1 MKKFMLLIVVMF
13 VIATFFIIEDK
24 NKFNNE
30 RDDNKN
36 NSDIDVV
43 SNNSEVRA
51 MYFSYIELENYIKD
65 KSEADAKKNIDTII
79 NNMSSDGFNWLILH
93 VRPFSDSIYPSEIFP
108 VSKSVNDGDLS
119 FDILSYFIEI
129 AHSKKIEV
137 HAWINPYRIS
147 SDEDFIID
155 SNHPAYNFI
164 GTNNIKIVSGKGVF
178 YNPASGEVTSLIV
191 SGVEEIVSNY
201 DVDGIHFDDY
211 FYPSSD
217 IDLDNYSLYKSSGG
231 ILSLSEYRLE
241 NISEMIY
248 NVNSSIKKIDD
259 SVLFGIAPQGNIDNN
274 YSSVFLDVKKIL
286 SNSGYIDY
294 IMPQIYFGFENSSKP
309 FAATIEEWSSLIKIP
324 SISLIPALS
333 LYKSGSV
340 DKYAG
345 NGSDEWIDNSDI
357 LKRQI
362 IYSRGISNYFGFSIF
377 RYDFFYNKDK
387 QNANMVSEVNNIK
400 SVIN

>member
-1 MKKFMLLIVVMF
+1 MI
-13 VIATFFIIEDK
+13 
-24 NKFNNE
+24 NNI
-30 RDDNKN
+30 KN
-36 NSDIDVV
+36 NNFNSIILQVRDNCNAIYE
-43 SNNSEVRA
+43 SN
-51 MYFSYIELENYIKD
+51 
-65 KSEADAKKNIDTII
+65 
-79 NNMSSDGFNWLILH
+79 
-93 VRPFSDSIYPSEIFP
+93 IFP
-108 VSKSVNDGDLS
+108 RDYN
-119 FDILSYFIEI
+119 FDVLDYFIKESHKNNI
-129 AHSKKIEV
+129 SV
-137 HAWINPYRIS
+137 VAWINPYRVRTTS
-147 SDEDFIID
+147 NID
-155 SNHPAYNFI
+155 SIKDINFI
-164 GTNNIKIVSGKGVF
+164 NKDYLYINNGI
-178 YNPASGEVTSLIV
+178 YLNPSKREVEDLIV
-191 SGVEEIVSNY
+191 NGVKEVLNY
-201 DVDGIHFDDY
+201 DIDGVLFDDY

-400 SVIN
+400 SVINFIILINFNISSIWVKCTSRTIFICQRSNTFNIV